1 MDVERDLAK
10 SNLDVL
16 VVHGFSD
23 FVDRSNGL
31 LKQTLFEQRSE
42 NDVLHINDSGYRIL
56 VRCIKSAIFSSRSQ
70 QGERSVGRPTYS
82 QVVRTV

>member
-1 MDVERDLAK
+1 MQFNRLIFRDLAK

-23 FVDRSNGL
+23 FVDRSNRL

-42 NDVLHINDSGYRIL
+42 NDVLHINDSGVVVTVSWFVVLNLQY
-56 VRCIKSAIFSSRSQ
+56 FH
-70 QGERSVGRPTYS
+70 QGVSKVKGR
-82 QVVRTV
+82 